1 MYIDRKLGQII
12 TNKLNNAP
20 AVALIGPRQCGKST
34 LAKTVL
40 SPIKNSLYLDLER
53 PSDLN
58 KLNDPEA
65 FFTLNAN
72 KLICLDE
79 IQRKPEIFSILRS
92 VIDENKR
99 NGQFLLLGSASPIL
113 LKQSSESLA
122 GRIAYLEL
130 TPFLYQELIHDDN
143 MKVLRKLWLT
153 GGFPRS
159 YLAVDQ
165 RESFEWR
172 SNFIKTFLE
181 RDIPQLGFKIPSKQI
196 EHFWMM
202 CAHVHGQIVNRSKLG
217 ESLGVSH
224 HTIQSYLDIL
234 ENTFMVRVLRPLE
247 ANIKKRLI
255 KSPKLYLRDTGLL
268 HTLLQIVDQND
279 LLGHPVYGSSW
290 EGFALENILSS
301 SSIWE
306 PYFYR
311 NSNRS
316 EIDLV
321 LEKANKRIAIEF
333 KVSTSPTI
341 SKGFYNA
348 LKDIE
353 ATEAWIIAPIKE
365 IYPLKK
371 DILAAPLWEIIN
383 HLQKQS

>member
-40 SPIKNSLYLDLER
+40 SPIKNSLYLYLER

-72 KLICLDE
+72 RLICLDE

-99 NGQFLLLGSASPIL
+99 NGQFLLLGSASPNL

-122 GRIAYLEL
+122 GRIAYIEL
-130 TPFLYQELIHDDN
+130 TPFLYQELDHDDN

-196 EHFWMM
+196 ERFWMM

-234 ENTFMVRVLRPLE
+234 ENTYMVRVLRPLE
-247 ANIKKRLI
+247 GNMKKRLI

-301 SSIWE
+301 STIWE

-333 KVSTSPTI
+333 KVSTSPGV

-353 ATEAWIIAPIKE
+353 AAEAWIIAPIKE
-365 IYPLKK
+365 MYPLKK
-371 DILAAPLWEIIN
+371 DIWAAPLWKIIN

>member
-1 MYIDRKLGQII
+1 M
-12 TNKLNNAP
+12 
-20 AVALIGPRQCGKST
+20 
-34 LAKTVL
+34 
-40 SPIKNSLYLDLER
+40 DLER

-99 NGQFLLLGSASPIL
+99 NGQFLLLGSASPNL

-196 EHFWMM
+196 
-202 CAHVHGQIVNRSKLG
+202 
-217 ESLGVSH
+217 
-224 HTIQSYLDIL
+224 
-234 ENTFMVRVLRPLE
+234 
-247 ANIKKRLI
+247 
-255 KSPKLYLRDTGLL
+255 
-268 HTLLQIVDQND
+268 
-279 LLGHPVYGSSW
+279 
-290 EGFALENILSS
+290 
-301 SSIWE
+301 
-306 PYFYR
+306 
-311 NSNRS
+311 
-316 EIDLV
+316 
-321 LEKANKRIAIEF
+321 
-333 KVSTSPTI
+333 
-341 SKGFYNA
+341 
-348 LKDIE
+348 
-353 ATEAWIIAPIKE
+353 
-365 IYPLKK
+365 
-371 DILAAPLWEIIN
+371 
-383 HLQKQS
+383 

>member
-1 MYIDRKLGQII
+1 MARLKYLFASLRCWKRREGFRIIFFYKLII
-12 TNKLNNAP
+12 QDLTPK
-20 AVALIGPRQCGKST
+20 T
-34 LAKTVL
+34 LL

-99 NGQFLLLGSASPIL
+99 NGQFLLLGSASPNL
-113 LKQSSESLA
+113 LKQSLESLA

-196 EHFWMM
+196 ERFWMM
-202 CAHVHGQIVNRSKLG
+202 CAHVHG
-217 ESLGVSH
+217 
-224 HTIQSYLDIL
+224 
-234 ENTFMVRVLRPLE
+234 
-247 ANIKKRLI
+247 
-255 KSPKLYLRDTGLL
+255 
-268 HTLLQIVDQND
+268 
-279 LLGHPVYGSSW
+279 
-290 EGFALENILSS
+290 
-301 SSIWE
+301 
-306 PYFYR
+306 
-311 NSNRS
+311 
-316 EIDLV
+316 
-321 LEKANKRIAIEF
+321 
-333 KVSTSPTI
+333 
-341 SKGFYNA
+341 
-348 LKDIE
+348 
-353 ATEAWIIAPIKE
+353 
-365 IYPLKK
+365 
-371 DILAAPLWEIIN
+371 
-383 HLQKQS
+383 